1 MTARECEVAEVAFD
15 ADHEEIHCRLAP
27 GGGRNLAWTVRAGGQ
42 ASIPSQETSSYATP
56 VLHNVSV
63 APGATATTR
72 GGFELLL
79 EGRDLGSVLSTE
91 VRFVDAR
98 VRDDRL
104 GEAPGSS
111 CDVRASDAHTR
122 LRCVAPEGF
131 GDVKVV
137 VDVGGQ
143 LAHASLS
150 YGEPRL
156 LAHAGEIYSLPAVG
170 GYLGVKGTDLAE
182 PLILDAMGLSAR
194 VLWAADGEAALTP
207 SEAHPIKLHTHTML
221 TFRVPA
227 GVGAGMRF
235 QLEIGGKLS
244 NELPFRCV
252 SCKRRLPPAAARRVQ
267 LECAVTRPVDEAHT

>member
-1 MTARECEVAEVAFD
+1 MFFQSSL
-15 ADHEEIHCRLAP
+15 HGAP
-27 GGGRNLAWTVRAGGQ
+27 C
-42 ASIPSQETSSYATP
+42 S
-56 VLHNVSV
+56 
-63 APGATATTR
+63 
-72 GGFELLL
+72 
-79 EGRDLGSVLSTE
+79 
-91 VRFVDAR
+91 
-98 VRDDRL
+98 
-104 GEAPGSS
+104 
-111 CDVRASDAHTR
+111 VRASDAHTR
-122 LRCVAPEGF
+122 LRCDAPEGF

-194 VLWAADGEAALTP
+194 VLWAAHGEAALTP
-207 SEAHPIKLHTHTML
+207 SEAHPIDLHTHTML

-235 QLEIGGKLS
+235 RLEIGGKLS
-244 NELPFRCV
+244 NELRFRCV
-252 SCKRRLPPAAARRVQ
+252 TSPLSGCRG
-267 LECAVTRPVDEAHT
+267 